1 MGGTTMFTNPLKS
14 ILTITLFVAVAF
26 AQTFSVQGVLRDPVG
41 RTVEDGAY
49 SMTFK
54 IYDQEVGGTALWTE
68 THATIDIAHGVY
80 VVELGTVTSMSGL
93 TFGSQYYIGI
103 SVEGGQELEPRMKL
117 SNSPTTMAVLG
128 VDNVFPSSGNVG
140 VGTADPQAGL
150 DIITQNTDD
159 DLLKI
164 TSSGGENRSVR
175 VDNEGNLI
183 INSGSVIQ
191 FASDGTSLASADF
204 GGSATAL
211 STPGDANITADAL
224 NEGTGNIN
232 FKIADA
238 TKATIDHD
246 GNTGFTGDVTTTG
259 EISAATLT
267 APSVSA
273 TNLSTGTITATG
285 EISAATL
292 TAPSVSATNLTASGD
307 ATITGDVTSANV
319 NTGTVTATGDV
330 TAPNIMTKLDEF
342 SFASNRHEYTIDF
355 SSYEASR
362 FKVIYKF
369 GYVRYGGDEDY
380 LALRFNDDE
389 AAYQYSSVTYG
400 IWNNATGDEASNT
413 SMIMMGR
420 SGFSSGDGHMSGEF
434 TIDNQG
440 DDIWP
445 TVNGLFGW
453 NCYTNSAWANTHH
466 FYGTYRYTNCDITS
480 MTFYIGN
487 DWLSWGRIAIYALP

>member
-267 APSVSA
+267 APNIMYKVGEWS
-273 TNLSTGTITATG
+273 ST
-285 EISAATL
+285 END
-292 TAPSVSATNLTASGD
+292 VHD
-307 ATITGDVTSANV
+307 FTITGLNSAV
-319 NTGTVTATGDV
+319 HKRYKVIWWIDYDYNTGQ
-330 TAPNIMTKLDEF
+330 
-342 SFASNRHEYTIDF
+342 
-355 SSYEASR
+355 
-362 FKVIYKF
+362 
-369 GYVRYGGDEDY
+369 EDY
-380 LALRFNDDE
+380 LNIQFNGSSTNY
-389 AAYQYSSVTYG
+389 ASVTYQ
-400 IWNNATGDEASNT
+400 TFVEPQDEGYVGYEQGLT
-413 SMIMMGR
+413 DCIILCRGGYTLEGLMY
-420 SGFSSGDGHMSGEF
+420 GEF
-434 TIDNQG
+434 IIDDTFDAYG
-440 DDIWP
+440 WP
-445 TVNGLFGW
+445 TVTGTNGW
-453 NCYTNSAWANTHH
+453 ASNS
-466 FYGTYRYTNCDITS
+466 GTAVSTASHSGVWRSGASITS
-480 MTFYIGN
+480 MKFRFINEKIDGYQVT
-487 DWLSWGRIAIYALP
+487 IYALP

>member
-1 MGGTTMFTNPLKS
+1 MGGTTMFTNTLKS

-292 TAPSVSATNLTASGD
+292 TAPNIMYKVGEWSSTENDVHD
-307 ATITGDVTSANV
+307 FTITGLNSAV
-319 NTGTVTATGDV
+319 HKRYKVIWWIDYDYNTGQ
-330 TAPNIMTKLDEF
+330 
-342 SFASNRHEYTIDF
+342 
-355 SSYEASR
+355 
-362 FKVIYKF
+362 
-369 GYVRYGGDEDY
+369 EDY
-380 LALRFNDDE
+380 LNIQFNGSSTNY
-389 AAYQYSSVTYG
+389 ASVTYQ
-400 IWNNATGDEASNT
+400 TFVEPQDEGYVGYEQGLT
-413 SMIMMGR
+413 DCIILCRGGYTLEGLMY
-420 SGFSSGDGHMSGEF
+420 GEF
-434 TIDNQG
+434 IIDDTFDAYG
-440 DDIWP
+440 WP
-445 TVNGLFGW
+445 TVTGTNGW
-453 NCYTNSAWANTHH
+453 ASNS
-466 FYGTYRYTNCDITS
+466 GTAVSTASHSGVWRSGASITS
-480 MTFYIGN
+480 MKFRFINEKIDGYQVT
-487 DWLSWGRIAIYALP
+487 IYALP